1 MMRCVRFQ
9 SDKRPHWNAREVAEN
24 VTTNEKVD
32 KNNDNSSEK
41 YDGCAISNH
50 STPVTSRQNTNNVEE
65 LQEPDHY
72 QSPILLPC
80 TQEGGNE
87 VAWDWHSSLRKTPE
101 SRNKGQNVH
110 CETPK
115 GTKLLHK
122 KRNSDSPLLYK
133 PLKRKTIN
141 MENIENIGQFAA
153 ELQALT
159 KQMSVIKHND
169 HDHLNNQAEKEVPIL
184 EDTNYKEEMS
194 TNEDNKQK
202 SIEEVNDHNN
212 FIKTEN
218 YGDLFD
224 DSIDYDMIR
233 CTQEIEE
240 KLNSIVDKDNSTHS
254 EPSVKKEELS
264 QASHTNNASNKNTIQ
279 STSNE
284 NFRELSTE
292 NSFHRSTNNNNTL
305 KTYSKLSLKKDS
317 DSSIHIAKQTDKN
330 LYKSCLSN
338 NNMIHSNIRDPCDD
352 KKLLKNK
359 VTKSFDFPDDSF
371 DDCLAACIEEEKLL
385 PAMFDSLVDRNDTM
399 KSEASYGR
407 LTHAPL
413 KLEANSFKFTLKD
426 ETSSA
431 NLSADKKFFKSKSLS
446 DQYISQNTITNTKNK
461 ANPMRPTL
469 HLNPT
474 KSSTITYTSVM
485 RASVSTNPIVTNGC
499 KVENSAISLM
509 RGADRTHGS
518 YDVNRCTVKEDGDRF
533 VRHHSTGNMKNDTK
547 ERLSKTGSQ
556 PAQCTPEEIERKRL
570 QALMRLQ
577 AKRKRYAEMKI
588 TNNINR

>member
-32 KNNDNSSEK
+32 NNNDNSFEK
-41 YDGCAISNH
+41 YDECAISNH
-50 STPVTSRQNTNNVEE
+50 STPVTSKQNTNNAEE
-65 LQEPDHY
+65 SQEPDHY
-72 QSPILLPC
+72 QSPIMLPC

-87 VAWDWHSSLRKTPE
+87 VAWDWQSSLKRTPE

-141 MENIENIGQFAA
+141 MENMENIGQFAA

-169 HDHLNNQAEKEVPIL
+169 QDYSNNQAEKEVPIL
-184 EDTNYKEEMS
+184 ADTNYKEEIS
-194 TNEDNKQK
+194 TNEDNKQN
-202 SIEEVNDHNN
+202 SIGKVNNHNN
-212 FIKTEN
+212 FIKAEIN
-218 YGDLFD
+218 YSDLFD
-224 DSIDYDMIR
+224 DSIDDDMIR

-240 KLNSIVDKDNSTHS
+240 KLNSITDKGSSTHS

-264 QASHTNNASNKNTIQ
+264 QISHTNNASNKNIVQ

-284 NFRELSTE
+284 NFKELSTE
-292 NSFHRSTNNNNTL
+292 NIFHRGTNNNNTL

-330 LYKSCLSN
+330 LHKTFLSN
-338 NNMIHSNIRDPCDD
+338 NNIIHSSIRNPCDN

-359 VTKSFDFPDDSF
+359 ATKSLDFPDDSF
-371 DDCLAACIEEEKLL
+371 DDCLATCFEEEKL
-385 PAMFDSLVDRNDTM
+385 PAMFESIVDRNDSM
-399 KSEASYGR
+399 KSETTYGR

-413 KLEANSFKFTLKD
+413 KLEANSFKCTSKG

-431 NLSADKKFFKSKSLS
+431 NLLADKKFFKSKSLS
-446 DQYISQNTITNTKNK
+446 DQYISQNAITNTKNK
-461 ANPMRPTL
+461 ANPMRSML

-474 KSSTITYTSVM
+474 KNSAVTYTSIT
-485 RASVSTNPIVTNGC
+485 RASVSTNPIVTNAS
-499 KVENSAISLM
+499 KVENSAILLT
-509 RGADRTHGS
+509 RGANRTHGS

-547 ERLSKTGSQ
+547 EVSKTASQ

-577 AKRKRYAEMKI
+577 AKRKMYAEMKI